1 MWAHDKNPKAI
12 TNIAI
17 LYTYGSLCQND
28 FSIIFRY
35 TINNEATFMHALS
48 KPTNYGN
55 FHFELS
61 WFNYLSL
68 PANLPYLEHN
78 IHDIKNRKLKRL
90 E

>member
-1 MWAHDKNPKAI
+1 
-12 TNIAI
+12 
-17 LYTYGSLCQND
+17 
-28 FSIIFRY
+28 
-35 TINNEATFMHALS
+35 MHALS

-55 FHFELS
+55 FNFVLS
-61 WFNYLSL
+61 WLNYLSL